1 MQKTEIRECL
11 AASLCILLSMA
22 LSIKGSFLLSG
33 LLLILCGAVL
43 CGRNMIRSGSLLSPA
58 ALFSLSFLS
67 ALGVSCLKLSRLETV
82 WEGKTWIS
90 FLLIYVSFTVSY
102 RFLSR
107 KISEKK
113 LPEIPPAGEISLSRV
128 IFFLTAVS
136 YGCFL
141 LEALLLGYVPLFTVD
156 TPHAY
161 SYFHISGV
169 HYFTVL
175 CSLVPPAVVLYL
187 HEVRGKKISL
197 RTKAVIAAA
206 VLSLF
211 LPILLVSRYQ
221 LLFACILSAVTFLTV
236 NAGELRKYL
245 RKGFVIPVL
254 GSLLCLVLLY
264 VFITVERA
272 HSVEYLNGIFEMKN
286 PDTPIWFTQPYI
298 YIANNFDNFN
308 CLVKDLPRHTFGL
321 RMLFPVFAL
330 TGLKFRYPQL
340 VSFPLYVTKEELTT
354 VTMFYDAFYDFGIPG
369 VVVFSVL
376 LGALMA
382 CCEKLAEKGKRSF
395 TAVICAQLTAYLILA
410 FFTTWYSNPTTWF
423 YLIISIAIEIILCYS
438 TIKSPEKKGWKQND

>member
-11 AASLCILLSMA
+11 AACLCILLSMV
-22 LSIKGSFLLSG
+22 LSFQELFLFSG
-33 LLLILCGAVL
+33 LLLILCGGTL
-43 CGRNMIRSGSLLSPA
+43 CVRNMITSGSLLSPA
-58 ALFSLSFLS
+58 ALFSLSFLA
-67 ALGVSCLKLSRLETV
+67 ALGVSCLKLSHLETV

-90 FLLIYVSFTVSY
+90 FLLIYLSFTVSY
-102 RFLSR
+102 RFFSR
-107 KISEKK
+107 KIPKK
-113 LPEIPPAGEISLSRV
+113 TVPEIPAAGEISLSRV
-128 IFFLTAVS
+128 IFILTAVS

-141 LEALLLGYVPLFTVD
+141 LEALVLGYVPLFTVN

-175 CSLVPPAVVLYL
+175 CSLVPPVCVLYL
-187 HEVRGKKISL
+187 HEVRGEKICL
-197 RTKAVIAAA
+197 RTKAVITASI
-206 VLSLF
+206 LSLF

-221 LLFACILSAVTFLTV
+221 LLFACILSAVTFLIV

-245 RKGFVIPVL
+245 RKGFVIPAL
-254 GSLLCLVLLY
+254 GSLLCLLLLY

-272 HSVEYLNGIFEMKN
+272 HSVEYLNGIFEMKD

-330 TGLKFRYPQL
+330 TGLKFRYPAL

-376 LGALMA
+376 LGAVMA
-382 CCEKLAEKGKRSF
+382 FSEKLAEKGKRSF

>member
-11 AASLCILLSMA
+11 AASFCMLLSMI
-22 LSIKGSFLLSG
+22 LSFQGSFVLSG
-33 LLLILCGAVL
+33 LVLILCGSIL
-43 CGRNMIRSGSLLSPA
+43 CIQNMIRSGSLLSPA
-58 ALFSLSFLS
+58 ALFSLSFLA

-82 WEGKTWIS
+82 WDGKTWIS
-90 FLLIYVSFTVSY
+90 FLLIYLSFTVSY
-102 RFLSR
+102 RFFSR
-107 KISEKK
+107 KTVK
-113 LPEIPPAGEISLSRV
+113 LSVPEIPPAGETALSRV
-128 IFFLTAVS
+128 IFSLTAVS

-141 LEALLLGYVPLFTVD
+141 LEASVLGFVPLFTVD

-175 CSLVPPAVVLYL
+175 CSLVPPAGVLFL
-187 HEVRGKKISL
+187 HEVRGKKLSF
-197 RTKAVIAAA
+197 RTKSVIAAIA
-206 VLSLF
+206 LSLF

-221 LLFACILSAVTFLTV
+221 LLFACILSAVTFLIV

-245 RKGFVIPVL
+245 RKAFVIPVL
-254 GSLLCLVLLY
+254 GSVLCLLLLY
-264 VFITVERA
+264 IFITVERA

-298 YIANNFDNFN
+298 YIANNFDNFD
-308 CLVKDLPRHTFGL
+308 CMVKNLSRHTFGL

-376 LGALMA
+376 LGAVMA
-382 CCEKLAEKGKRSF
+382 FSEKLAEKGKRSF
-395 TAVICAQLTAYLILA
+395 TAVICAELTAYLILA

-423 YLIISIAIEIILCYS
+423 YLIISIAIEMILCYS